1 MTHCEQPD
9 SESDPVQGSEESGAQ
24 DQGLELFCGDSCQEL
39 CEEGLEARL
48 EVTGQF
54 GLIAGIIFRA
64 IDFSLKRQI

>member
-1 MTHCEQPD
+1 MLGKTFVNADALWDFFKAKSNKETFLD
-9 SESDPVQGSEESGAQ
+9 SII
-24 DQGLELFCGDSCQEL
+24 EL